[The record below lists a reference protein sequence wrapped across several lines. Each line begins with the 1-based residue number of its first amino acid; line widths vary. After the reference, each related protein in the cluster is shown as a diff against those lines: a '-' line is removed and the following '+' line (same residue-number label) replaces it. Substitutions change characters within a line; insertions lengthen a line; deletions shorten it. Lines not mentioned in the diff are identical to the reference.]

1 MSEAPWRRGSQG
13 GVGGEDKMPAL
24 TSLTGNYK
32 TFAVGIEYEA
42 VWNDILKKCSV

>member
-1 MSEAPWRRGSQG
+1 MFGAPLRRGSQG

-32 TFAVGIEYEA
+32 SFAVGIEYEA
-42 VWNDILKKCSV
+42 VWNDILKKC

>member
-1 MSEAPWRRGSQG
+1 MFGAPWRRGSQA

-32 TFAVGIEYEA
+32 SFAVGIEYEA
-42 VWNDILKKCSV
+42 VWNDILKKC